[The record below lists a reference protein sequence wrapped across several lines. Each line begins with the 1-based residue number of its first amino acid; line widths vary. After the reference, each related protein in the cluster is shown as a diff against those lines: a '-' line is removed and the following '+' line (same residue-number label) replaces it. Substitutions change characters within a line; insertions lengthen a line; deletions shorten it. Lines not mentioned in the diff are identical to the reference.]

1 MIETIQQE
9 RVMTKVMI
17 EVFRTDVER
26 PDHAA
31 TMVEKITNHFRQYQ
45 VNFDLDDCDRI
56 LRVKSSDNHVRSE
69 AIIEL
74 LADHGFRAEVL
85 E

>member
-1 MIETIQQE
+1 M
-9 RVMTKVMI
+9 V
-17 EVFRTDVER
+17 EVFKTDVNK

-31 TMVEKITNHFRQYQ
+31 SIVQRISEHFREYQ
-45 VNFDLDDCDRI
+45 VNFDLEDCDRI

-85 E
+85 A